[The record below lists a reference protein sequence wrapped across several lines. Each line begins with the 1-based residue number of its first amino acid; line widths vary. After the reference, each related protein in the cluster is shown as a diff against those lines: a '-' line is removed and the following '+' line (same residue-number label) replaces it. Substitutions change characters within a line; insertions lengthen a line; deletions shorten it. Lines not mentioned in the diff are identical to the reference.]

1 MKIIYAERNDAA
13 LIAWAVMTALGD
25 ELCES
30 FTSEN
35 QTLEDVRR
43 LFTACAESDDSQY
56 SWKNALVAVDDNGTR
71 MGVIVAYDG
80 ARLHELR
87 KRFLDEF
94 EKMHGFRID
103 EHMTDETSA
112 DEYYLDSLAVLP
124 EYRGRGIAG
133 KLIAAASRRGRETTG
148 KRSGLLVDKT
158 NHRAHTLYSKLG
170 FEEKGE
176 RPFAGEMMYHMQ
188 LPE

>member
-1 MKIIYAERNDAA
+1 MKIIEAEKSDAP
-13 LIAWAVMTALGD
+13 LIAKGVMMALGD

-30 FTSEN
+30 FTSGDRM
-35 QTLEDVRR
+35 LDDVAR
-43 LFTACAESDDSQY
+43 LFTVCAEADDSQY
-56 SWKNALVAVDDNGTR
+56 SWRNSLVAVDDDGSR

-80 ARLHELR
+80 AKLHQLR

-94 EKMHGFRID
+94 EKMNGFRID

-112 DEYYLDSLAVLP
+112 DEYYLDSLAVMP

-133 KLIAAASRRGRETTG
+133 KLIAAAAKRGREIAG

-158 NHRAHTLYSKLG
+158 NNRAHALYTKLG

-176 RPFAGEMMYHMQ
+176 RPFAGEMMYHLQ